1 MDANFKD
8 IYIGKLIQQKV
19 EEHHLTY
26 SEFAR
31 MIHCSRT
38 TLYSIFNSKSIDTER
53 LLHISRVLGYDFIG
67 EVYLKNTS
75 TEDMHSSPHIVLP
88 IRNKEIDLSGLPPE
102 LLRLIKE
109 KIDGME

>member
-8 IYIGKLIQQKV
+8 IYIGKLIQQKID
-19 EEHHLTY
+19 EQHLTY

-53 LLHISRVLGYDFIG
+53 LMYISKVLDYDFIR
-67 EVYLKNTS
+67 EIYLK
-75 TEDMHSSPHIVLP
+75 HSQETDTHPAPHIVLP
-88 IRNKEIDLSGLPPE
+88 IRNGKIDISDLPPE
-102 LLRLIKE
+102 LIKLLKDALIK
-109 KIDGME
+109 